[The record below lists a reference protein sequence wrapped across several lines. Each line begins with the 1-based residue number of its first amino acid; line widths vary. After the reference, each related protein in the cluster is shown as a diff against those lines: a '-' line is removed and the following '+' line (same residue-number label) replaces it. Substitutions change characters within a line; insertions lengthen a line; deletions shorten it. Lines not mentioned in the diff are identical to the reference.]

1 MDGHADPP
9 APGPRRHDPL
19 HQLNDRHAGQ
29 VLAVAR
35 AFTGHGDAISAR
47 VTSIDD
53 DGISLVV
60 KNAEGTAAAARVD
73 FDAPVSGARR
83 RLAFQALA
91 RRAAELLGDGPAAGR
106 AP

>member
-9 APGPRRHDPL
+9 ARGPRRHDPL
-19 HQLNDRHAGQ
+19 RQLNDRHTGQ

-47 VTSIDD
+47 ATSIDD
-53 DGISLVV
+53 DGVCLLVET
-60 KNAEGTAAAARVD
+60 AAGTAADARVD

-91 RRAAELLGDGPAAGR
+91 RRAAELLGDGPAGGTAL
-106 AP
+106 